1 MSLEFEEGLR
11 GKGLFGDLRIFVLDK
26 QKVVICQKQ
35 RSFVIRLGFLKD
47 FFCCSVEMR
56 LVGIEKNRVEEIGE
70 FSVGGYSS
78 SSGGLDQV
86 GGGGDIKKWMQL
98 RDIWSKV
105 DQ

>member
-1 MSLEFEEGLR
+1 MSLEPEEGPR
-11 GKGLFGDLRIFVLDK
+11 GKGPPGDLRIFVSDK
-26 QKVVICQKQ
+26 QKAVTCQKQ

-47 FFCCSVEMR
+47 PSCCSVEMR
-56 LVGIEKNRVEEIGE
+56 LAGTEKNRVEEIGE
-70 FSVGGYSS
+70 LSVGGYSS

-86 GGGGDIKKWMQL
+86 GGGGDIKKWMQS